1 MKSNISSTQYISN
14 ATAYIVNSKRIY
26 IDAKYNFAIWEVD
39 FMKLIVAI
47 INNDDANTVMSNLT
61 KAGYSATKLTT
72 SGGFLRAGNITLL
85 IGVEKNKVDDV
96 INIIG
101 EYSSQRKK
109 ITPVNTTYIG
119 ESMLSSMPVEVTVGG
134 ATIFVLDVEQFYK
147 I

>member
-1 MKSNISSTQYISN
+1 
-14 ATAYIVNSKRIY
+14 
-26 IDAKYNFAIWEVD
+26 
-39 FMKLIVAI
+39 MKLIVAI
-47 INNDDANTVMSNLT
+47 INNDDANAVTSNLT
-61 KAGYSATKLTT
+61 KAGYSATKLNT

-85 IGVEKNKVDDV
+85 IGVEKSKVDDV

-134 ATIFVLDVEQFYK
+134 ATIFVLDVEQSTREPSTSTCMSPLRMISPSK
-147 I
+147 AVA

>member
-1 MKSNISSTQYISN
+1 
-14 ATAYIVNSKRIY
+14 
-26 IDAKYNFAIWEVD
+26 
-39 FMKLIVAI
+39 MKLVIAI
-47 INNDDANTVMSNLT
+47 INNDDAHNVMVNLT
-61 KAGYSATKLTT
+61 KEGYSATKLAT
-72 SGGFLRAGNITLL
+72 SGGFLRAGNVTLL
-85 IGVEKNKVDDV
+85 IGVEAKKVDDV

-101 EYSSQRKK
+101 EYSSQRTK

>member
-1 MKSNISSTQYISN
+1 
-14 ATAYIVNSKRIY
+14 
-26 IDAKYNFAIWEVD
+26 
-39 FMKLIVAI
+39 MKLIVAI
-47 INNDDANTVMSNLT
+47 INNDDANAVTSNLT
-61 KAGYSATKLTT
+61 KAGYSATKLNT

-85 IGVEKNKVDDV
+85 IGVEKSKVDDV

-134 ATIFVLDVEQFYK
+134 ATIFVTDIERFEKV
-147 I
+147 